1 MNKMKCVTYCRVST
15 EGQAL
20 EGISLEAQA
29 HKLSQWAS
37 LNDCEII
44 GSFEDAGLSGARS
57 DRPGLAAAMEAA
69 CKAKAAL
76 VIYSLSRLSRSTA
89 DTIELADRLA
99 KSGAELVSLSEK
111 IDTSSASGKMIF
123 RLLSVLN
130 EFERDQ
136 ISERTSNALQHKK
149 AKGELVGSIP
159 FGYSLA
165 ADGKTLE
172 ENPSQQEALVL
183 IGKLKAKG
191 LSLRQ
196 IAQELSQLGVPTAK
210 GNKSWTH
217 SAVNRIVNRKAS

>member
-1 MNKMKCVTYCRVST
+1 MKCVTYCRVST

-44 GSFEDAGLSGARS
+44 GSFEDAGLSGTRS
-57 DRPGLAAAMEAA
+57 DRPGLAAAMDLA
-69 CKAKAAL
+69 CKHKACL
-76 VIYSLSRLSRSTA
+76 VVYSLSRLSRSTA
-89 DTIELADRLA
+89 DTIALADRLSKA
-99 KSGAELVSLSEK
+99 GAELVSLNEK

-136 ISERTSNALQHKK
+136 ISERTSNALQHKRSK
-149 AKGELVGSIP
+149 NELVGSVP

-165 ADGKTLE
+165 ADGITLE
-172 ENPSQQEALVL
+172 ENPTQQQALVL

-196 IAQELSQLGVPTAK
+196 IAQELSQLGVTTAK
-210 GNKSWTH
+210 GNQKWTH
-217 SAVNRIVNRKAS
+217 TAVQRILNRKAS

>member
-1 MNKMKCVTYCRVST
+1 MKCVTYCRVST

-44 GSFEDAGLSGARS
+44 GSFEDAGLSGTRS
-57 DRPGLAAAMEAA
+57 DRPGLAAAMDLA
-69 CKAKAAL
+69 CKQKACL
-76 VIYSLSRLSRSTA
+76 VVYSLSRLSRSTA
-89 DTIELADRLA
+89 DTIALADRLS

-111 IDTSSASGKMIF
+111 IDTTSASGKMIF

-136 ISERTSNALQHKK
+136 ISERTSNALQHKRSK
-149 AKGELVGSIP
+149 SELVGSVP

-165 ADGKTLE
+165 ADGITLE
-172 ENPSQQEALVL
+172 ENPTQQEALVL
-183 IGKLKAKG
+183 IGKLKTKG

-196 IAQELSQLGVPTAK
+196 IAQELSKLGVPTAK
-210 GNKSWTH
+210 GNQTWTH
-217 SAVNRIVNRKAS
+217 TAVQRILNRKAA

>member
-1 MNKMKCVTYCRVST
+1 MKCVIYCRVST

-44 GSFEDAGLSGARS
+44 GSYEDAGLSGTRS
-57 DRPGLAAAMEAA
+57 DRPGLTAAMETA
-69 CKAKAAL
+69 CKHKAAL
-76 VIYSLSRLSRSTA
+76 VVYSLSRLSRSTA
-89 DTIELADRLA
+89 DTIALADQLA

-136 ISERTSNALQHKK
+136 IAERTSNALQHKK
-149 AKGELVGSIP
+149 SKGELVGSVP

-165 ADGKTLE
+165 ADGIKLE
-172 ENPSQQEALVL
+172 ENPTQQEALLL
-183 IGKLKAKG
+183 IGKLRAKG

-196 IAQELSQLGVPTAK
+196 IAQELTQLGVPTAK

-217 SAVNRIVNRKAS
+217 TTIQRIVNRKAS